1 MESELF
7 LSVQQTPSNYIF
19 QKIILIIEMTFFLFN
34 NIYYKY
40 KKEMIYFN
48 TFLNEKTIKQENKK
62 IGQLLSILVPE
73 FVKESLIQGIQ
84 HLSEDQGNVT
94 ILFCDICNFDNIIIN
109 QGTAIINI
117 LDELFRQFDNLCL
130 ENHVQKIEVFLY
142 KYFKTCLKNVV

>member
-1 MESELF
+1 MDTELF
-7 LSVQQTPSNYIF
+7 LSVQKTPSNYIF

-34 NIYYKY
+34 NVYYKY

-109 QGTAIINI
+109 QGTTIIKI
-117 LDELFRQFDNLCL
+117 LDELFRRFDNLCL
-130 ENHVQKIEVFLY
+130 ENHVQKIEVFL
-142 KYFKTCLKNVV
+142 FKNF